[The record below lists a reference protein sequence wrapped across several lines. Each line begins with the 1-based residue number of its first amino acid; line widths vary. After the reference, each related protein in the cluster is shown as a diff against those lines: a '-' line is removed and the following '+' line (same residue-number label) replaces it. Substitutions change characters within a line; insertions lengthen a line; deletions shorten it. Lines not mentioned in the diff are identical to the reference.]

1 MDIASA
7 KRTGSRRT
15 LYAVII
21 ALAIAYLLMVLI
33 TGDDLWLF
41 SEPGIMP
48 NILAGLV
55 FVLAAGIFIGRN
67 TGLSILIRK
76 RNSYWI
82 SIRNS
87 FYILWLGTFLAS
99 LIGFFREGI
108 YSPLGLADG
117 ADSYILKPLAMVTVF
132 GAIPTIIIAV
142 ILAYSI
148 KSTGGNKSSK

>member
-7 KRTGSRRT
+7 KRTGCRRT

-132 GAIPTIIIAV
+132 GAVPTIIIAV